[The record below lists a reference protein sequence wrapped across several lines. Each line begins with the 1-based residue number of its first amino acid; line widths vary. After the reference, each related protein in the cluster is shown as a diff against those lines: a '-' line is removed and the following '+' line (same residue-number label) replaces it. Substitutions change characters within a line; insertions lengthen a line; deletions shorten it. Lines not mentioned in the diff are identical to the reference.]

1 MWPNPLQLI
10 ILAFLRFVLSLGFSS
25 MSPSTTI
32 WFALLP
38 TFVFQHFVDSHRFF
52 TTGYNHILHIF
63 KETVFKALFTFL
75 AKIHMY
81 NVDRKV
87 FLNSRERSRTLHRRK
102 PGVTTRLQSVRD
114 TSEPG
119 DKCDANTT
127 SVFVTYLSPDVT
139 PTRCT
144 CWRYYYHV
152 TLFLKCTLPPAGHQE
167 HLLTAN
173 FDSEVK
179 CCKFRMNQRR
189 DLQNLRWWDNIKGR
203 SLTQRLRYILV
214 CWDYMSSRRKTID
227 TQRWLVQDCNY
238 N

>member
-1 MWPNPLQLI
+1 M
-10 ILAFLRFVLSLGFSS
+10 
-25 MSPSTTI
+25 
-32 WFALLP
+32 
-38 TFVFQHFVDSHRFF
+38 FQHFVDSHRFF

-63 KETVFKALFTFL
+63 KETVFKALLTFL

-87 FLNSRERSRTLHRRK
+87 FLNSRERSRTLHRRN

-144 CWRYYYHV
+144 CWRYYDV

-189 DLQNLRWWDNIKGR
+189 DLLPICDDEITSKAEAWRNDWGIFWSVEIIWVAGG
-203 SLTQRLRYILV
+203 QRKLSIHSV
-214 CWDYMSSRRKTID
+214 D
-227 TQRWLVQDCNY
+227 
-238 N
+238 

>member
-63 KETVFKALFTFL
+63 KETVFKALLTFL

-119 DKCDANTT
+119 DKCDANTNQCVCYIFKSRCDTHTLHMLTLLWCDAIFEMHT
-127 SVFVTYLSPDVT
+127 S
-139 PTRCT
+139 T
-144 CWRYYYHV
+144 CR
-152 TLFLKCTLPPAGHQE
+152 TSGAPADG
-167 HLLTAN
+167 
-173 FDSEVK
+173 
-179 CCKFRMNQRR
+179 KFWFWGKV
-189 DLQNLRWWDNIKGR
+189 LQVSDESTSRFAK
-203 SLTQRLRYILV
+203 
-214 CWDYMSSRRKTID
+214 SSMMR
-227 TQRWLVQDCNY
+227 
-238 N
+238 